1 MIEVGGLT
9 KRFGRKTAVDDLSFT
24 VAGGRVT
31 GFLGPNGAGKST
43 TMRCILGLDW
53 PAAGSAR
60 INGKFY
66 RELAD
71 PLRTVGALLEAKSV
85 HPGRSARNHLRFLA
99 QTQGLPARRVDE
111 MLALVGLHDV
121 AHARAGGFSP
131 GIGPPS
137 IGPSGIGRHQEGGPL
152 VATTSPVLPAATPA
166 TSGAA
171 RRVRFGGLLAA
182 EWTKISSVRSTVWTL
197 ILFVVLTVG
206 LTAGLTELIVANWN
220 APRAGA
226 GDLRIVADPVAFILG
241 TGIGLGQ
248 LTICVLGVLVIT
260 TEYSSG
266 VIRASLLAVPRRL
279 PMLVAKITVFA
290 ALLIMMAEVVA
301 FGSFFVGSA
310 LLHSKAPVALGDHN
324 VARAVI
330 GAGLYLTVLGLFAL
344 AIGGLIRH
352 TAGAIA
358 TVIGVVLVL
367 PILSGLLPG
376 DWGTHVDAYLPEQA
390 GSLIYGA
397 RPRLGAV
404 LSAWEGFGVF
414 CLWTAVLLAVAAYLL
429 NRRDA

>member
-1 MIEVGGLT
+1 M
-9 KRFGRKTAVDDLSFT
+9 A
-24 VAGGRVT
+24 
-31 GFLGPNGAGKST
+31 P
-43 TMRCILGLDW
+43 
-53 PAAGSAR
+53 
-60 INGKFY
+60 
-66 RELAD
+66 
-71 PLRTVGALLEAKSV
+71 
-85 HPGRSARNHLRFLA
+85 
-99 QTQGLPARRVDE
+99 
-111 MLALVGLHDV
+111 
-121 AHARAGGFSP
+121 
-131 GIGPPS
+131 
-137 IGPSGIGRHQEGGPL
+137 
-152 VATTSPVLPAATPA
+152 ATT
-166 TSGAA
+166 GAA
-171 RRVRFGGLLAA
+171 RRVRFASLLAA
-182 EWTKISSVRSTVWTL
+182 EWTKIRSVRSTVWTL
-197 ILFVVLTVG
+197 VLFVVLTVG

-220 APRAGA
+220 APGAGA
-226 GDLRIVADPVAFILG
+226 GHLQIIADPVAFILG

-266 VIRASLLAVPRRL
+266 VIRASLLAVPKRI
-279 PMLVAKITVFA
+279 PMLDAKCTEFA
-290 ALLIMMAEVVA
+290 PGCGRAEVVA

-310 LLHSKAPVALGDHN
+310 LLHSKAPVAIGDHN

-414 CLWTAVLLAVAAYLL
+414 CLCAAVLLVASAYLL